1 MVLCEYSGQLERIG
15 RKTRDG
21 RRRLHTDLDEPLDAK
36 TARGLLDEEQVL
48 GLDPSHR
55 AGELPCQQLDDDLAH
70 QLARLLVPPRVVVG
84 EDLVERL
91 GGHQI
96 ADLLNEVA
104 VQRERP
110 RHQVRDVL
118 ADDQI
123 GIRVARHDALERAAE
138 VGDAHAKHRRVE
150 RHVDAGHQ
158 DERPLAAA
166 DLATLLD
173 LFLQHLQP
181 ADRAGDGVLRATQ
194 VEVHDLKKF
203 AGALG
208 DLVDESGDVGVV
220 EIDLRRPNRGQPVV
234 GPAEVVTRN
243 DVVHLAAAV
252 EHHLQQSLQL
262 VNTADTGQRGVLAD
276 GVAAGQRTFDERTL
290 FTHLG
295 DLGGRHRRHRDLSEL
310 RQEQHAV
317 GVVVMHTAGDQAGRV
332 VPHHVQHREAQCVAG
347 ELVGGVPHL
356 ARSLGPGADL
366 HAHALVLDALAG
378 ERIDGLRGGQLCRRR
393 HHELVV
399 DARGDLDDLCATV
412 DSDSVDPEV
421 DVIAGQDHAEE
432 SRRPADHAGRRG
444 GLAVGCGDDV
454 LGCR

>member
-1 MVLCEYSGQLERIG
+1 MKSRSNVNGRGTRFGMYLPTIRSG
-15 RKTRDG
+15 
-21 RRRLHTDLDEPLDAK
+21 
-36 TARGLLDEEQVL
+36 
-48 GLDPSHR
+48 S
-55 AGELPCQQLDDDLAH
+55 C
-70 QLARLLVPPRVVVG
+70 
-84 EDLVERL
+84 
-91 GGHQI
+91 
-96 ADLLNEVA
+96 
-104 VQRERP
+104 
-110 RHQVRDVL
+110 
-118 ADDQI
+118 
-123 GIRVARHDALERAAE
+123 VARHDALERAAE
-138 VGDAHAKHRRVE
+138 VGDADAKHRRVE

-158 DERPLAAA
+158 DERPLATA

-181 ADRAGDGVLRATQ
+181 ADGAGDGVLRATQ
-194 VEVHDLKKF
+194 VEVHDLQKF
-203 AGALG
+203 ACALG

-234 GPAEVVTRN
+234 GPAEVVARN

-252 EHHLQQSLQL
+252 EHHLQQCLQL
-262 VNTADTGQRGVLAD
+262 VDTADTGQRGVLAD
-276 GVAAGQRTFDERTL
+276 GVAAGQRTLDERTL

-332 VPHHVQHREAQCVAG
+332 VPHHVQHREAQRVAG

-356 ARSLGPGADL
+356 ARGLGPGADL

-378 ERIDGLRGGQLCRRR
+378 ERIDGLRRGQLCRRR